1 MTVALTSI
9 KISTNFDSGNIQVLD
24 ASDAHQLLLAIK
36 PDTRSQHYQWFHFKA
51 EGMLV
56 GHTHT
61 FRLSNAGQ
69 SSYKH
74 AWSGYNAV
82 ASYDHINWFRVPT
95 RFDGETLHISLETRQ
110 KHAWIAYFEP
120 YSRERHAWLIDQA
133 LKRAGT
139 QLLATGKSVEGRD
152 IPLLRRG
159 KGGANKRKIW
169 IIAQQHPGEHMAEW
183 FMEGIIERLQQ
194 DGDTEL
200 KKLLAAADL
209 YLVPNMNPD
218 GAFHGHLRT
227 NAMGQD
233 LNRAWQ
239 SASQEI
245 SPEVLFVQQQMEKYG
260 VDLFLDIHGD
270 EEIPYVFTAG
280 CEGNPGY
287 TPRIEQLEKHF
298 RSHLSGLT
306 RDFQTTHG
314 YTRDLPG
321 EANMTLACNSV
332 GEKFDCLSLT
342 LEMPFKDN
350 DDAPDA
356 HTGWSGKRSM
366 QLGKDV
372 LSTVADM
379 VGVLR

>member
-82 ASYDHINWFRVPT
+82 ASYDHINWFRIPT

-159 KGGANKRKIW
+159 KGGANKRKVW

-356 HTGWSGKRSM
+356 QTGWSGKRSM

>member
-9 KISTNFDSGNIQVLD
+9 KISTDFDSGNIQVLD
-24 ASDAHQLLLAIK
+24 ASDAYQLLLAIQ
-36 PDTRSQHYQWFHFKA
+36 PDTRSHHYQWFHFKA
-51 EGMLV
+51 EGMHV
-56 GHTHT
+56 GHTHN
-61 FRLSNAGQ
+61 FRLSNAGG

-82 ASYDHINWFRVPT
+82 ASYDHVNWFRVPT
-95 RFDGETLHISLETRQ
+95 RFDGEILHISLETRE
-110 KHAWIAYFEP
+110 KHAWLAYFEP
-120 YSRERHAWLIDQA
+120 YSRERHDWLIDQA
-133 LKRAGT
+133 LKYAGT

-152 IPLLRRG
+152 IQLLRRG
-159 KGGANKRKIW
+159 KGGEGRRNVW

-194 DGDTEL
+194 DGDAEM
-200 KKLLAAADL
+200 KKLLAVADL

-245 SPEVLFVQQQMEKYG
+245 SPEVLFVQQQMQQYG

-270 EEIPYVFTAG
+270 EEIPYVFTAA

-287 TPRIEQLEKHF
+287 TPRIEALEKRF
-298 RSHLSGLT
+298 RSHLSSLT

-321 EANMTLACNSV
+321 EANMTLACNAV
-332 GEKFDCLSLT
+332 GEQYDCLSLT

-350 DDAPDA
+350 DDAPNPK
-356 HTGWSGKRSM
+356 TGWSGERSK
-366 QLGKDV
+366 QLAKDV
-372 LSTVADM
+372 LSSVADI
-379 VGVLR
+379 VTVLR